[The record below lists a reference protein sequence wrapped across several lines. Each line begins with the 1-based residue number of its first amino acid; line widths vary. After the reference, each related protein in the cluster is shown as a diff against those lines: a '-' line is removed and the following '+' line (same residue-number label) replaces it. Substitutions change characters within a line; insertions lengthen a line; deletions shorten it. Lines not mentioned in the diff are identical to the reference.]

1 MLTSIYRVLRGAGM
15 ALIVPFG
22 DYWLVCKRNVRLCV
36 REPGDALWQ
45 LPYQHLFQV
54 ESGDVVIDAG
64 AYIGLF
70 TISVARKARKVIAI
84 EPDPCNFSILQTNIA
99 LARLT
104 NVKLF
109 NKALWC
115 KRGRVKFYISE
126 QPSSSSIF
134 GERQSRTQHRV
145 IDIETV
151 RLDEIVAEEHLS
163 HVDFLKMDIEGA
175 EIEAL
180 QGAVRTLRNTRKVAI
195 AAYHVRNGKPT
206 APFVVSFLKS
216 LGFNVMIIDKGET
229 IVYGWRE

>member
-1 MLTSIYRVLRGAGM
+1 M

-70 TISVARKARKVIAI
+70 TLSVARKARKVIAI
-84 EPDPCNFSILQTNIA
+84 EPDPRNFSILQTNVA
-99 LARLT
+99 LARLK
-104 NVKLF
+104 NVKLV

-115 KRGRVKFYISE
+115 KRGKVKFYVSE
-126 QPSSSSIF
+126 QSSSSSIF
-134 GERQSRTQHRV
+134 GERQGQTQHV
-145 IDIETV
+145 INVETTT
-151 RLDEIVAEEHLS
+151 LDDIVAEEHLS
-163 HVDFLKMDIEGA
+163 RIDFLKMDIEGA

-180 QGAVRTLRNTRKVAI
+180 QGAVRTLKNTRKVVI

-206 APFVVSFLKS
+206 APFVTSFLKK
-216 LGFNVMIIDKGET
+216 LGFNVIVIDEGEA
-229 IVYGWRE
+229 IVYGYRE